1 MLDAEPAMLVQT
13 GTVTVRGHQ
22 TIIEGFRGHN
32 ASCRDVA
39 ALALVW
45 AIGVLQRELQATLE
59 KPGGG
64 NVMTTE

>member
-1 MLDAEPAMLVQT
+1 MLDANHSFLTKPGRVVVEAN
-13 GTVTVRGHQ
+13 GTSV
-22 TIIEGFRGHN
+22 EGFEAHD

-64 NVMTTE
+64 NVSVD

>member
-1 MLDAEPAMLVQT
+1 MLDEFPSFLTKYGRVVIEAHNTSV
-13 GTVTVRGHQ
+13 
-22 TIIEGFRGHN
+22 EGFGAHE
-32 ASCRDVA
+32 ASCREVA

-64 NVMTTE
+64 NVGVD